1 MINFLHTFNPNPILI
16 SIGFITIYYYGLFIV
31 LGILSGTFIAI
42 KLSKYY
48 NIKKQDIID
57 SAFWAI
63 ISGIIGAR
71 IYHIFLELPY
81 YLEHPLNIFKIWQG
95 GIAIHGGI
103 IGGLI
108 ALFIFTKKKKINFL
122 NLIGIYAPA
131 LAFAQTIGRWGNY
144 FNQELFGK
152 PTNLPWGIP
161 ILPENKI
168 AEYYNF
174 QYFHPTF
181 LYESIGNLII
191 FIILISIHY
200 LIIKKKIKNNHLP
213 IFIYLIAYSVLR
225 FLTEYIRIDKTPKLL
240 GMRLPQIVSIIIV
253 VLITFIY
260 AKNNYF
266 RKPSREKIG

>member
-1 MINFLHTFNPNPILI
+1 M
-16 SIGFITIYYYGLFIV
+16 
-31 LGILSGTFIAI
+31 
-42 KLSKYY
+42 
-48 NIKKQDIID
+48 
-57 SAFWAI
+57 
-63 ISGIIGAR
+63 
-71 IYHIFLELPY
+71 
-81 YLEHPLNIFKIWQG
+81 
-95 GIAIHGGI
+95 
-103 IGGLI
+103 
-108 ALFIFTKKKKINFL
+108 
-122 NLIGIYAPA
+122 
-131 LAFAQTIGRWGNY
+131 

-161 ILPENKI
+161 ILPKNKI
-168 AEYYNF
+168 DEYYNF

-225 FLTEYIRIDKTPKLL
+225 FLTEYIRIDKTPELL

-266 RKPSREKIG
+266 RKTSRKKIG

>member
-1 MINFLHTFNPNPILI
+1 MINFLHTFNPDPVLI
-16 SIGFITIYYYGLFIV
+16 HIGQITIYYYGLFIV

-81 YLEHPLNIFKIWQG
+81 YLEYPLNIFKIWQG

-161 ILPENKI
+161 ILSKNKI
-168 AEYYNF
+168 ADYYNF

-225 FLTEYIRIDKTPKLL
+225 FLTEYIRIDKTPELL

-266 RKPSREKIG
+266 RKTSREKIG